1 VSRQINGVAG
11 IAQHSAHS
19 ANAAASRGAELEE
32 VCAGLRA
39 LVERF
44 NR

>member
-1 VSRQINGVAG
+1 VAG
-11 IAQHSAHS
+11 TVQHSARH
-19 ANAAASRGAELEE
+19 ANAAASRGAELEQ

>member
-1 VSRQINGVAG
+1 VAG
-11 IAQHSAHS
+11 TVQQSAS
-19 ANAAASRGAELEE
+19 RANAAASRGRELEQI
-32 VCAGLRA
+32 CAGLRA